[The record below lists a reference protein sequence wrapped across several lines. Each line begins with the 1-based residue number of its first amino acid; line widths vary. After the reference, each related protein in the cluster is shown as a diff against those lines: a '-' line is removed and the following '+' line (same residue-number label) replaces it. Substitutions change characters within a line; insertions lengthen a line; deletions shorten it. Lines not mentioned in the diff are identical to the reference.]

1 MVGFSGTVMGPD
13 SHTGGSRSH
22 DRVRG
27 SHDHDRVRGSLRQG
41 QRKPQLGQAGAQRAS
56 RWKGVSE
63 EF

>member
-1 MVGFSGTVMGPD
+1 MGPD